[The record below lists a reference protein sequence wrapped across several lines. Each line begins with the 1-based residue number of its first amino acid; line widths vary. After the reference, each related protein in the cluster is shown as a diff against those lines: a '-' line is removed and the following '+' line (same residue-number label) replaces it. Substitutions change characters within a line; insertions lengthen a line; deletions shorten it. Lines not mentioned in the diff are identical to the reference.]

1 MAFIRRLLRIGALA
15 LSLALVCL
23 LLTTSVAAAHERR
36 HVGPYTFIV
45 GFLNEPAYAQQL
57 NSLDLTICRGS
68 TCTYTTNQQN
78 GMSGMNPSTGPTL
91 ANPVVGAEKT
101 LKFEVRFGSSS
112 PLSVPIEARW
122 GQPGK
127 YVAYFMPTHPGTY
140 TFHIFGT
147 LEGLKIDEY
156 FTSGP
161 NTFSDVEVL
170 PTYPAQV
177 STSSAA
183 PSTSPTADQFQAVE
197 SRATLATGL
206 GVAGTL
212 LGLGGLLF
220 ALIAWR
226 RAAPSASMGRSGEA
240 SPALEERLRG

>member
-45 GFLNEPAYAQQL
+45 GFLNEPAYAQQQ
-57 NSLDLTICRGS
+57 NSLDLTICKGNE
-68 TCTYTTNQQN
+68 CTYTTNQQN
-78 GMSGMNPSTGPTL
+78 GMGNMSMSTGPTL

-112 PLSVPIEARW
+112 PLSVPIQARW

-127 YVAYFMPTHPGTY
+127 YVAYFMPSQPGTY

-147 LEGLKIDEY
+147 LEGLKIDET

-161 NTFSDVEVL
+161 NTFSDVKVI
-170 PTYPAQV
+170 PAYPEQA
-177 STSSAA
+177 SSSAA
-183 PSTSPTADQFQAVE
+183 TSTERGPNQLQAAE

-226 RAAPSASMGRSGEA
+226 RTVPSAVTGRSSEA

>member
-1 MAFIRRLLRIGALA
+1 MAFVARLMRTGALA
-15 LSLALVCL
+15 LGLALVCL
-23 LLTTSVAAAHERR
+23 LLTTGVATAHERR

-45 GFLNEPAYAQQL
+45 GFLNEPAYAQQQ
-57 NSLDLTICRGS
+57 NSLDLTICKGND
-68 TCTYTTNQQN
+68 CTYTTSQQN
-78 GMSGMNPSTGPTL
+78 GMGNMSMSSGPTL

-101 LKFEVRFGSSS
+101 LKFEVRFGSAG
-112 PLSVPIEARW
+112 PLSVPIQARW

-127 YVAYFMPTHPGTY
+127 YVAYFMPSRPGTY

-147 LEGLKIDEY
+147 LEGLKIDET

-161 NTFSDVEVL
+161 NTFSDVKVI
-170 PTYPAQV
+170 PTYPAQ
-177 STSSAA
+177 TSSTATPAA
-183 PSTSPTADQFQAVE
+183 ASTDQLSAVE

-220 ALIAWR
+220 ALLAWR
-226 RAAPSASMGRSGEA
+226 RAVPSVSAGRSGEA
-240 SPALEERLRG
+240 SPAVEERLRG